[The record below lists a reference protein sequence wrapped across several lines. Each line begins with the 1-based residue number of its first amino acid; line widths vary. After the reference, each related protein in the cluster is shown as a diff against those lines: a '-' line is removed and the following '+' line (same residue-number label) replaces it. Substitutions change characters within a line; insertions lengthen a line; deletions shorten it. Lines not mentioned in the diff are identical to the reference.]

1 MSLVIIFPFW
11 ASSWIS
17 RSQKHSPSPSKP
29 RSTSQTSPSSSSST
43 SSTAKETPRCSPLR
57 YSLINLSSHKV
68 SQFLK
73 KTSLPSQKSHL
84 PLSSLRLFS
93 QTERHGNRRDVDAQ
107 RRAAERVTVPVYKTK
122 SNVDLP
128 VAVKTVETTISEPTT
143 VERWTITCLSL
154 ALTQKTRLFY
164 DFISL
169 RLRLTKKYI
178 FWFISKIRSDKSRDN
193 TYPQ

>member
-29 RSTSQTSPSSSSST
+29 RSTSQTSPRSST
-43 SSTAKETPRCSPLR
+43 SASSTAKETPHCSPLR
-57 YSLINLSSHKV
+57 YSLLNLSSHKV
-68 SQFLK
+68 SQSLK
-73 KTSLPSQKSHL
+73 KTSLPSQKSL
-84 PLSSLRLFS
+84 LSLSPLRLFS

-107 RRAAERVTVPVYKTK
+107 RRAAERVTVPVYKTE

-128 VAVKTVETTISEPTT
+128 VAAKTVETTISEPTT

-154 ALTQKTRLFY
+154 TLTPKARLFY
-164 DFISL
+164 DFVPL
-169 RLRLTKKYI
+169 RLRLTKKII
-178 FWFISKIRSDKSRDN
+178 FWYLQN
-193 TYPQ
+193 